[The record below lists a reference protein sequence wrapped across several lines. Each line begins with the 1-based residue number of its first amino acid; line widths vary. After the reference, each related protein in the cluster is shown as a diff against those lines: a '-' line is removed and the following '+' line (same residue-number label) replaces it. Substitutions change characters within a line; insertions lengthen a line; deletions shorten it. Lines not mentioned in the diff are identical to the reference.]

1 MARGSIPA
9 KGSSSSMKLGLPARA
24 RAIFEN
30 WHYWVLVNAASFA
43 LYLSQGLA
51 LVSVLYV
58 VYFTIALIGLR
69 RWSRDAKIDT
79 AEPDG

>member
-1 MARGSIPA
+1 
-9 KGSSSSMKLGLPARA
+9 
-24 RAIFEN
+24 
-30 WHYWVLVNAASFA
+30 
-43 LYLSQGLA
+43 LA

-79 AEPDG
+79 AERDG